1 MGRTAISMLFA
12 LLLILA
18 APVLA
23 ADDAKKK
30 PAKPTGPAI
39 TGVPKSLVYAVKMDG
54 PNKHIALSI
63 YLLVENEPIMAI
75 FEGSPLH
82 PNLDALAAIQA
93 EINDGDNET
102 ITIKGRV
109 FPGNPKCEL
118 SKRCDHDSRTDRGQ
132 IPLVREILPIQ
143 GLGTPGRETVMGAGV
158 AGYWLGL

>member
-1 MGRTAISMLFA
+1 MGRAAISMLIT
-12 LLLILA
+12 LLLTLA

-82 PNLDALAAIQA
+82 PNLDAMAAVQA

-102 ITIKGRV
+102 ITIKGEY
-109 FPGNPKCEL
+109 FQAIPNASYPNGAITIQEL
-118 SKRCDHDSRTDRGQ
+118 
-132 IPLVREILPIQ
+132 
-143 GLGTPGRETVMGAGV
+143 TVGKFHWSEKYFQYKG
-158 AGYWLGL
+158 